1 MIQKKKK
8 KISLFG
14 RERMAGEAK
23 KHGCNQRSIR
33 VCVRAAGAAVWTSH
47 SPRRGDYSR
56 IDLLQH
62 TPAHRQEESPYRI
75 IPRVGPLHQLAER
88 CAHPAP
94 PQTHRSKPLF
104 VFGVNTHASHA
115 CLDMQMRGGHKHGAP
130 LFGLSRPDAE
140 PKLQGYVIFKIK
152 VRCSQNCVSSC
163 S

>member
-1 MIQKKKK
+1 METVREPQNHSRALFHAQLALMIQKKKK

-94 PQTHRSKPLF
+94 DECGPPHKHT
-104 VFGVNTHASHA
+104 GVNR
-115 CLDMQMRGGHKHGAP
+115 CLCLESTRMHHTLAWTCK
-130 LFGLSRPDAE
+130 
-140 PKLQGYVIFKIK
+140 
-152 VRCSQNCVSSC
+152 
-163 S
+163 